1 MHNLEIYSYG
11 TQCIM
16 ITRVLIPL
24 MFRLL
29 INDSLLLQY
38 QNIERQY
45 FNGELRK

>member
-16 ITRVLIPL
+16 ITRVLILL

-29 INDSLLLQY
+29 INASLLLQY